1 MQIYEKMCKE
11 LIFQTQNYV
20 CNEKTHFLS
29 VKYLALNEITT
40 KFVHA
45 LVLSTVRGMH
55 RRVEPGL

>member
-1 MQIYEKMCKE
+1 MCKE

-20 CNEKTHFLS
+20 CDEKTHFLS
-29 VKYLALNEITT
+29 AKYLALNEITT